1 MSHNRAWVWIE
12 RKVNKDNEFYPS
24 EVSCFCLK
32 TFPQIS
38 FHPADPSLCVF
49 FFFPLMRK
57 NGSSQVLSHCSF
69 VLSSYPSPGS
79 SWGKS
84 KVKCKC
90 PTSHNL
96 LSSVQ
101 LLNNAGQSVSLAH
114 TCSSV
119 LRTPWSKEALQL
131 CCSWGV
137 KCTVP
142 HISGILLALW
152 SHYLAHLHTE
162 WHPHSP
168 ALPRGPSP
176 TLRNITGSHSLPL
189 FVVSSVGN
197 VLPKC

>member
-1 MSHNRAWVWIE
+1 MNFLQVKYLVSTWKLSHR
-12 RKVNKDNEFYPS
+12 
-24 EVSCFCLK
+24 
-32 TFPQIS
+32 QIS
-38 FHPADPSLCVF
+38 FHQADPSLCVF
-49 FFFPLMRK
+49 SPLRRK
-57 NGSSQVLSHCSF
+57 KESSQVLSHCSF

-119 LRTPWSKEALQL
+119 LRTPWSNEALQL
-131 CCSWGV
+131 CYSWGGN
-137 KCTVP
+137 CTVP

-162 WHPHSP
+162 WHLHAP
-168 ALPRGPSP
+168 ALPLGPP
-176 TLRNITGSHSLPL
+176 PILRNITGSRSLPL